1 MCGIVGIVNYNKN
14 ISNNY
19 HIIRNMNNTLGNR
32 GPDEDGYYFENNVNF
47 GHKRLRWKTT
57 NVCYFLWQYLYN
69 RI

>member
-47 GHKRLRWKTT
+47 GHKRLIVIDPNGRKTA
-57 NVCYFLWQYLYN
+57 YDS
-69 RI
+69 